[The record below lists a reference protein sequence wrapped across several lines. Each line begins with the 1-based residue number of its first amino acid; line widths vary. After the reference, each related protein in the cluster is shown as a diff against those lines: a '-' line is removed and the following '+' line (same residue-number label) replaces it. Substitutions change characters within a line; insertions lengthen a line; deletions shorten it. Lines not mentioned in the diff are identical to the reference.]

1 MLLINQVIGLE
12 VNPTWWESEH
22 ATPHYIPLEY
32 LETPVPKM
40 INSLDDWRTPD
51 EVIFTIKSFIS
62 IMILVISI
70 SNRPTDHLIKTVF
83 FYIRSKKTP
92 SHQELKFT
100 KARA

>member
-40 INSLDDWRTPD
+40 INSLDDWRTPE
-51 EVIFTIKSFIS
+51 EVIFAIQSFIS
-62 IMILVISI
+62 ILILVDIISK
-70 SNRPTDHLIKTVF
+70 RTTDHLINIVY

>member
-40 INSLDDWRTPD
+40 TNSLDDWRTPE
-51 EVIFTIKSFIS
+51 EVIFAIHSFIS
-62 IMILVISI
+62 INILV
-70 SNRPTDHLIKTVF
+70 NTG
-83 FYIRSKKTP
+83 Y
-92 SHQELKFT
+92 
-100 KARA
+100 